1 MKVVDLEV
9 GGACGC
15 GEPFTYIGEGIQ
27 LEANVFELSN
37 PFVCPKCGDPIEIWF
52 KSSKKKIVSYAVDWA
67 AKAEVQR

>member
-52 KSSKKKIVSYAVDWA
+52 KS
-67 AKAEVQR
+67 